1 MNDYVKSDLM
11 RYYGKYD
18 SLTFLKAYFTNRT
31 FRFQY
36 AFRMVNSSGFK
47 KLLGAFLWKINQ
59 EKRTI
64 QFMVGLL
71 L

>member
-18 SLTFLKAYFTNRT
+18 SLTFIRAYLMNST

-36 AFRMVNSSGFK
+36 AFRLCHCKGVTKYIGWILWRLNRTK
-47 KLLGAFLWKINQ
+47 KQYRYQ
-59 EKRTI
+59 E
-64 QFMVGLL
+64 
-71 L
+71 